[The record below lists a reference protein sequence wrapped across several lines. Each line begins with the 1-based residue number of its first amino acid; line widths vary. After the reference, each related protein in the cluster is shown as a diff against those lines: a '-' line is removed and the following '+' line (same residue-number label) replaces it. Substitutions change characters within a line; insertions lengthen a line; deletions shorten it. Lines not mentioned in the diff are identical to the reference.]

1 MTKVQKEEPRQS
13 RTCCCDLS
21 FPLQFG
27 KVGHALLSSLPVVS
41 VATYSSWCLPFSQ
54 FSRWGTDLNS
64 FVQPLVTVSVSS
76 SFAVSEQSLGLF
88 FGQPGTLH
96 CLFDSS
102 TWVTPRCHKLSVQS
116 EFMLQSSSSSVSH
129 TTIHPSAHDRNLAA
143 ILSSLARPP
152 VPERTRNRGLSILPP
167 LRPHF
172 LLSIPLIS
180 TLVGAITICFL
191 DYCSN
196 LLTGFSVSSLASF

>member
-76 SFAVSEQSLGLF
+76 SFAVSEQSLGAIFWSARNSSLPLWQF
-88 FGQPGTLH
+88 HLGDPKVPQIECSKWIYAPEQLLLSQPHHYSPKCPWQELGSHPEL
-96 CLFDSS
+96 
-102 TWVTPRCHKLSVQS
+102 PG
-116 EFMLQSSSSSVSH
+116 SSSCPRADEEQRPVNSASFKTPLPSLH
-129 TTIHPSAHDRNLAA
+129 SPHLHPSGGHYHLF
-143 ILSSLARPP
+143 P
-152 VPERTRNRGLSILPP
+152 GLLQ
-167 LRPHF
+167 
-172 LLSIPLIS
+172 
-180 TLVGAITICFL
+180 
-191 DYCSN
+191 
-196 LLTGFSVSSLASF
+196 